1 LRSNGILGPLAL
13 FRFLASK
20 NVSSLFVLEKCAT
33 STGSEYGRRL
43 LVVVV
48 VVVVVVLII
57 VGRAK
62 VASAASSSACA
73 DASSVAAAL

>member
-48 VVVVVVLII
+48 VVVVLVIVVN
-57 VGRAK
+57 RAK